1 MSQYDLSNGSV
12 SKWLVT
18 ASVGGTTPWEVWS
31 YDDLGNTN
39 QLSVNYVGTT
49 ADVVSPAVAAGIGP
63 VFSSDIGNTQYTTG
77 YYPRDYSPVPVGS
90 PNLYYHI
97 WSRSVD
103 VYTGVMS
110 STELQVDNIS
120 VNYDWDIN
128 RIYAVSNSSNSGYN
142 ILTAYYDSQDIVY
155 KESPNSFSYKPGKPT
170 TVKNITNNGLKLFP
184 NPATSRIR
192 LSKGGNRTYTIND
205 LTGRILLSGQY
216 DEAGIDIND
225 LPSGFYLLQTQDDQ
239 NNAVSLKFMK
249 H

>member
-1 MSQYDLSNGSV
+1 MSQYDLTTTGSV
-12 SKWLVT
+12 VKWLVT
-18 ASVGGTTPWEVWS
+18 ASASPGPWEVYS
-31 YDDLGNTN
+31 YDNLGNVN
-39 QLSVNYVGTT
+39 HLSTTFSGTG
-49 ADVVSPAVAAGIGP
+49 ADVVSPAVAAGVGP
-63 VFSSDIGNTQYTTG
+63 AFGSNIGNTQYTTG
-77 YYPRDYSPVPVGS
+77 YYPRDYGPFPVFD
-90 PNLYYHI
+90 HI
-97 WSRSVD
+97 WSRGVD

-142 ILTAYYDSQDIVY
+142 ILSVYYDGQDILY
-155 KESPNSFSYKPGKPT
+155 KESPNVFAYKPGKPT

-192 LSKGGNRTYTIND
+192 LSKGGNRTYSIND
-205 LTGRILLSGQY
+205 LTGKILLSGQY

-249 H
+249 Q